1 MKQTLAKEKYTRPAM
16 RRIETIHFVG
26 IGGAGMGGIAEV
38 LAFEGYR
45 ITGSDIAHSAM
56 TERLIQAGAEVFIGH
71 HENNVKDANVV
82 VVSSAIDKT
91 NPEIQEQIKI
101 LHTHFLNYQRFQSTQ
116 LHFQKLTKL

>member
-1 MKQTLAKEKYTRPAM
+1 M

-56 TERLIQAGAEVFIGH
+56 TDCALSKHLNLHRRWRNVIPETGA
-71 HENNVKDANVV
+71 
-82 VVSSAIDKT
+82 
-91 NPEIQEQIKI
+91 
-101 LHTHFLNYQRFQSTQ
+101 R
-116 LHFQKLTKL
+116 